1 MGQTSITTVIGDIM
15 ASTLPDVR
23 QEVVDNIHKNN
34 VFLAKLNMKGKR
46 KTFDGGAEIR
56 RTVEYAKNN
65 TTSSF
70 SHWDVNPIQP
80 QETMTDAVFY
90 PKNYAANWS
99 VSWEEERK
107 NAGSEHKIRDVVE
120 QKKTSME
127 RSFSEDIS
135 EDILNPASFTSVGN
149 SGKDV
154 TPLTMLVS
162 KAALTV
168 GSISESS
175 NSWWAP
181 QRKQSSSAS
190 NTAKAGSA
198 IKKELRN
205 FFNTCG
211 KFKDGFPDFLLASQ
225 LAYELYESILDDK
238 VRYTDPKGVAT
249 LGFQSLMF
257 KTAEMT
263 WDQLV
268 PGSSTGNT
276 TGFVAYDSGSYAE
289 ESIFFLNTKYLY
301 LMVDSGADFVMTP
314 AVSHQVNGQYG
325 TSGAILARMEFAVT
339 NRRAQGIYYGL
350 DESAVTLTT

>member
-1 MGQTSITTVIGDIM
+1 MATQTTITSVIGDVL

-23 QEVVDNIHKNN
+23 QEIVDNIHKNN
-34 VFLAKLNMKGKR
+34 VFLAKLNLKGKR
-46 KTFDGGAEIR
+46 KTFDGGPQIR

-65 TTSSF
+65 TTNSF
-70 SHWDVNPIQP
+70 TGWDPNIIVP
-80 QETMTDAVFY
+80 QETLTDTVWT

-99 VSWEEERK
+99 VSWEEERQ
-107 NAGSEHKIRDVVE
+107 NSGSEHKIRDIVE

-135 EDILNPASFTSVGN
+135 EDILDPASFTAVGN

-168 GSISESS
+168 GGISETA
-175 NSWWAP
+175 NSWWAN
-181 QRKQSSSAS
+181 QRKKSGSSNA
-190 NTAKAGSA
+190 TAKAGSF
-198 IKKELRN
+198 IKKEMRN

-211 KFKDGFPDFLLASQ
+211 KFKDGFPDFLLGTQ

-238 VRYTDPKGVAT
+238 VRYTDPKGVAS

-257 KTAEMT
+257 KTAEFT

-268 PGSSTGNT
+268 PGVSANDAAL
-276 TGFVAYDSGSYAE
+276 VAYDGSPAE
-289 ESIFFLNTKYLY
+289 ECIFFLNTRYLY

-314 AVSHQVNGQYG
+314 AVSHQVNGQFG
-325 TSGAILARMEFAVT
+325 TSGNILARMEFAVT
-339 NRRAQGIYYGL
+339 NRRAQGLYSGL